1 MTDVFADL
9 MGSKQET
16 SAMDDFN
23 KSCKLS
29 YTTVR
34 GEGDRW
40 GEEENMGRGMPSD

>member
-34 GEGDRW
+34 GEGK
-40 GEEENMGRGMPSD
+40 GRDGHERKI

>member
-9 MGSKQET
+9 MGSKEET

-34 GEGDRW
+34 GEGERW
-40 GEEENMGRGMPSD
+40 AGGEKMSKGMTSD